1 MKFFV
6 FITSFILLT
15 SLKESCKNKKEKT
28 TTSITSGC
36 YKGKLE
42 VKGGCMN
49 YTIGIIS
56 QDFDTSLVVAN
67 WTNEASGKLYK
78 NVFALNS
85 RCSFPNT
92 INEGD
97 EFYFM
102 IDNTTVQ
109 NCIVC
114 LMYYPVPPKKLSI
127 KIIPGPCQP

>member
-1 MKFFV
+1 MKFF
-6 FITSFILLT
+6 FLFA
-15 SLKESCKNKKEKT
+15 SLVLVT
-28 TTSITSGC
+28 TTKENCKTKKGNTKVATPGC

-49 YTIGIIS
+49 YTISITS
-56 QDFDTSLVVAN
+56 PNFDTSLVMAS
-67 WTNEASGKLYK
+67 WTDENTGKAYQ

-85 RCSFPNT
+85 RCTFPGN

-102 IDNTTVQ
+102 MDSTTVQ
-109 NCIVC
+109 NCAVC